1 MNPNAYGRIL
11 LPIGAWILEGCV
23 LEQRENI
30 YLPGREN
37 SFFRVRDMATWKE
50 GIGSR
55 Q

>member
-1 MNPNAYGRIL
+1 MNLNAYGRIL

-23 LEQRENI
+23 PEERENT

-37 SFFRVRDMATWKE
+37 TFFLVRGMATLKE